1 MKSRIKQISTL
12 LAAIMVAGSMSV
24 IAQTAD
30 EAAALKAAQKK
41 DKTGTN
47 PMNFTYDARIYNE
60 YRDLNTAG
68 DGDQN
73 ITTFEFRAP
82 ILDGKFQVRAK
93 LRNVSLNADL
103 DGDGTD
109 DVDDSGMG
117 DTDLRIMTVTGV
129 NMKKRIAFAPGL
141 EVTLDTASEDSLGAG
156 ATTFAPF
163 LFGAYFNPLGKG
175 SIFVPGYQHFFS
187 VDEEDGRDQ
196 VNYGLID
203 LFLVK
208 TFNANQFWAYI
219 DPQIILDYEQ
229 DMEYMLLEIQVGT
242 MLDKY
247 LGTKGHSTYI
257 LPSFGVGDD
266 RPYDVSVEAGYKIV
280 W

>member
-1 MKSRIKQISTL
+1 MKSNINQISTL
-12 LAAIMVAGSMSV
+12 LAALVVAGSMSA

-30 EAAALKAAQKK
+30 ESAALKAAQKK

-47 PMNFTYDARIYNE
+47 PMNFTFDARIYHE
-60 YRDLNTAG
+60 YRDLNTEG

-82 ILDGKFQVRAK
+82 IADGKYQVRAK
-93 LRNVSLNADL
+93 LRQVSLTADL
-103 DGDGTD
+103 NDDGND
-109 DVDDSGMG
+109 DVDESGMG
-117 DTDLRIMTVTGV
+117 DTDLRLMTVVGV
-129 NMKKRIAFAPGL
+129 NMKKRIAFAPGIEL
-141 EVTLDTASEDSLGAG
+141 TLDTASEDALGAG
-156 ATTFAPF
+156 ATTLAPF
-163 LFGAYFNPLGKG
+163 LFGAYFNPIGPG

-187 VDEEDGRDQ
+187 VDEDDGRDE
-196 VNYGLID
+196 VNYGLVD

-229 DMEYMLLEIQVGT
+229 SVEYMLLEIQAGT

-257 LPSFGVGDD
+257 LPSFGVGSD
-266 RPYDVSVEAGYKIV
+266 RPYDFSVEAGYKIV